1 MRETTLVV
9 SARSLSAPILAELA
23 RLMGSSSRPL
33 GNVDLRE
40 DEVLIEDDEFISA
53 VWREVGDDLRD
64 AMRRYP
70 LHQAAED
77 AGKAPPA
84 SAA

>member
-9 SARSLSAPILAELA
+9 SVRSLSASILAELA
-23 RLMGSSSRPL
+23 HLMGSSSGPFD
-33 GNVDLRE
+33 NVDLHE
-40 DEVLIEDDEFISA
+40 DDELTEDDEFISE
-53 VWREVGDDLRD
+53 VWQEVGDDLRD

-77 AGKAPPA
+77 AGKALPA